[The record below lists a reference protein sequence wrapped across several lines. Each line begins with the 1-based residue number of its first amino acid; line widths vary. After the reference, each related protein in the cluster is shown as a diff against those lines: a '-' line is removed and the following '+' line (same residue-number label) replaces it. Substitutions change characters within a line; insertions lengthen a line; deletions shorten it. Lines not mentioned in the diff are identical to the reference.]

1 MHRVPVFKAV
11 LGAYAFVWQARKDF
25 VSLALPL
32 VVAVAIVGTLF
43 GWLWPPVFATTPEE
57 FEAAMAN
64 RRGGA
69 MLSGLLFAAISVAVV
84 IMFAVAWHRRYLVP
98 DELTTVRAALRWGW
112 RQTRFLL
119 LTIAVGLIAAL
130 AYAVSVLVFALI
142 GGLFILVASLI
153 DGFLLSDQGQTVIGG
168 LAFAALVIAAGLLAL
183 SIYGRLSMWFP
194 STAMDHRLSARECWA
209 FSRGNGWRLALIIV
223 LVTIPFLVLM
233 LVVYMPLAFAM
244 LGTGLFSSLTL
255 QFLVSLVQLTIS
267 FIGTAAGVSAL
278 SIAYRELMAAGR
290 AAPPTAGA

>member
-1 MHRVPVFKAV
+1 MHSVPVFKTV

-25 VSLALPL
+25 FSLAIPL
-32 VVAVAIVGTLF
+32 VVAVAIVSVIY
-43 GWLWPPVFATTPEE
+43 GWLWPPVVATTPEE
-57 FEAAMAN
+57 IEAAMAN

-69 MLSGLLFAAISVAVV
+69 MLVGLLFAAMYVAVF
-84 IMFAVAWHRRYLVP
+84 IMFAVAWHRRYLLP

-130 AYAVSVLVFALI
+130 AYAVSLTVVSLI
-142 GGLFILVASLI
+142 GGLFLR
-153 DGFLLSDQGQTVIGG
+153 DQGQSAIGG
-168 LAFAALVIAAGLLAL
+168 LTFAALVIAALVMAL

-194 STAMDHRLSARECWA
+194 STAVDHRMSLRACWA

-233 LVVYMPLAFAM
+233 LVIYVPLAFAM

-255 QFLVSLVQLTIS
+255 QFLVGLVQLAIS
-267 FIGTAAGVSAL
+267 FFVTAAGVSAL
-278 SIAYRELMAAGR
+278 SIAYRELMAAGAG
-290 AAPPTAGA
+290 AAPPPAAGA

>member
-1 MHRVPVFKAV
+1 MHRVPVFKTV
-11 LGAYAFVWQARKDF
+11 TGAYAFVWQARKDF

-32 VVAVAIVGTLF
+32 VVAVAIVGALY

-57 FEAAMAN
+57 IEAAMAN
-64 RRGGA
+64 RWDGA
-69 MLSGLLFAAISVAVV
+69 MLVGLLFAAIYVAVF

-130 AYAVSVLVFALI
+130 AFAVSLLVI
-142 GGLFILVASLI
+142 SLVGA
-153 DGFLLSDQGQTVIGG
+153 FLLRDAGQTAIGG
-168 LAFAALVIAAGLLAL
+168 LAFAALVIAVGLVVL

-194 STAMDHRLSARECWA
+194 STAVDHRMSLRECWA

-223 LVTIPFLVLM
+223 LVAIPMVLLALLVNVPMMLAVIGAGLFYSLTVQ
-233 LVVYMPLAFAM
+233 LVVSLIQ
-244 LGTGLFSSLTL
+244 LG
-255 QFLVSLVQLTIS
+255 IS
-267 FIGTAAGVSAL
+267 FIMTAVGVSAL
-278 SIAYRELMAAGR
+278 SIAYRELMAMGR
-290 AAPPTAGA
+290 GAPPAAAGA

>member
-1 MHRVPVFKAV
+1 M
-11 LGAYAFVWQARKDF
+11 
-25 VSLALPL
+25 ALPL

-43 GWLWPPVFATTPEE
+43 GWLWPPVFAATPEE

-69 MLSGLLFAAISVAVV
+69 MLSGLLFAAISVAVF

-130 AYAVSVLVFALI
+130 AYAVSLTVVSLI
-142 GGLFILVASLI
+142 GGL
-153 DGFLLSDQGQTVIGG
+153 LLGDQGQTAIGG

-194 STAMDHRLSARECWA
+194 STAVDHRMSLRACWA

-223 LVTIPFLVLM
+223 LVTIPFLILL
-233 LVVYMPLAFAM
+233 LVVYVPLAFAM

-255 QFLVSLVQLTIS
+255 QFLVSLVQLANPYSQAITCCIS
-267 FIGTAAGVSAL
+267 CSDTSAARILDSETADRRGRVSPM
-278 SIAYRELMAAGR
+278 RCAASES
-290 AAPPTAGA
+290 PDW

>member
-1 MHRVPVFKAV
+1 MHRVPVFKTV

-25 VSLALPL
+25 VSLAIPL
-32 VVAVAIVGTLF
+32 VVMLAIVGALY
-43 GWLWPPVFATTPEE
+43 GWLWPPLFATTPEE
-57 FEAAMAN
+57 IEAAMAN
-64 RRGGA
+64 RWGGA
-69 MLSGLLFAAISVAVV
+69 MLVGLLFAAIYVAVF

-130 AYAVSVLVFALI
+130 AYAVSLTVVSLI
-142 GGLFILVASLI
+142 GGL
-153 DGFLLSDQGQTVIGG
+153 LLRDQGQTAIGG

-194 STAMDHRLSARECWA
+194 STAVDHRMSLRACWA

-233 LVVYMPLAFAM
+233 LVVYVPLAFAM

-255 QFLVSLVQLTIS
+255 QFLVSLVQLAIS

-278 SIAYRELMAAGR
+278 SIAYAELTAAGR
-290 AAPPTAGA
+290 AAPPAAGV